1 MIQNKWKFY
10 ILSFIMV
17 AGFIAVTLRLGRL
30 QITAENDF
38 ASDAQKSMTKTI
50 YETGS
55 RGQIRDVNGALLAFD
70 KKIYNIMFYRAPGS
84 SRTVN
89 GTYSKAIW
97 EVISLL
103 ESKGKEITLPFWL
116 ALNEDGLWEFSTGTE
131 DPGIAKKREDMFR
144 MNFNLRNTDLQ
155 DLYGVICNHYM
166 IDEIDADFPDGQKL
180 TLEDKIKVLSVLQEM
195 QMNAFNS
202 VPILLASDVDW
213 TTVMEIETRLSQLP
227 GISITVENQRVY
239 PKGTLACHILGYT
252 GLMQNA
258 DQIEE
263 YVTLKKY
270 LRTDRIG
277 LDGVEKTM
285 EQFLTPNAYD
295 RRGYTLAEIDRSGK
309 QIRQLSKVEPKDGN
323 TIKLTIDAALQKVV
337 EDELAAIVNK
347 IRDAQELLIQGGSWQ
362 EENKE
367 DLLNYQVAERDLKLA
382 QNGAIVVMDMKAR
395 VLAMASHPNYDPNLF
410 ILGMDDEQMF
420 RMFKDPRNPLLN
432 NAIQATDVPGS
443 VFKMCTALAALYY
456 EKVTISEQISDMGPF
471 TKYDEAFP
479 PRCWINPHAIGNH
492 ANLTIKTGISNSC
505 NYFFF
510 TLASRLGREDGDG
523 LLLYE
528 FATKLGLTSK
538 TNIDLPGEKK
548 SLVGSQLTLYD
559 PSRPITG
566 YDQDTWLPVQVR
578 NKLKEHL
585 RAVGESRGL
594 SYSDERLNIT
604 AKALMD
610 MAVNTNQGAGQVEWM
625 QRIREILMNEL
636 SMPRD
641 LVFKAST
648 MSDLVRYLNDIKW
661 GGSQTIMAAV
671 GQSVTM
677 ITPVGM
683 ARYIAAIANG
693 GFVYDVQLID
703 SIISQAGEVIKS
715 FDEPVL
721 INDLSAD
728 IGQFLPVIWEGMQGV
743 VDEGGTAQS
752 AFKEF
757 KKKYDI
763 DVVAGKT
770 GTAQKSKLDVEN
782 NSWFVSFAPAAAPE
796 IVVVVYVPNGYS
808 GALSAPAAANILQYY
823 LDSKV
828 VDQSVIYPAP
838 NGLAQ

>member
-1 MIQNKWKFY
+1 MIQSRWKFY
-10 ILSFIMV
+10 FLSFIMV
-17 AGFIAVTLRLGRL
+17 LGFAFVLLRLARL
-30 QITAENDF
+30 QITPDDDY
-38 ASDAQKSMTKTI
+38 ASQAQETMTKTI

-84 SRTVN
+84 KREVN

-103 ESKGKEITLPFWL
+103 QSKGKEITLPFWL
-116 ALNEDGLWEFSTGTE
+116 SQNEDGLWEFSTGTE
-131 DPGIAKKREDMFR
+131 DPGVAQKREDMFR
-144 MNFNLRNTDLQ
+144 VNFSLRNTDVQ
-155 DLYGVICNHYM
+155 DIYGILSDHYM
-166 IDEIDADFPDGQKL
+166 IDDIDKEFPEDQKL
-180 TLEDKIKVLSVLQEM
+180 TQEDKIKVLSVLQEM
-195 QMNAFNS
+195 QMNAFLS
-202 VPILLASDVDW
+202 VPILLARDVDW

-227 GISITVENQRVY
+227 GISISVENQRVY

-252 GLMQNA
+252 GLMQKQS
-258 DQIEE
+258 QIDE
-263 YVTLKKY
+263 YVGVKKY

-277 LDGVEKTM
+277 LDGVEMSM
-285 EQFLTPNAYD
+285 EAFLTPNAYD
-295 RRGYTLAEIDRSGK
+295 RRGYTLAEIDRSGR
-309 QIRQLSKVEPKDGN
+309 QIRTLAKVEPKDGN
-323 TIKLTIDAALQKVV
+323 TIKLTIDSALQKVV
-337 EDELAAIVNK
+337 EDELAAIVNGIRNIQEKK
-347 IRDAQELLIQGGSWQ
+347 IQEGAWQEAKKEELLKYEAAGRQ
-362 EENKE
+362 
-367 DLLNYQVAERDLKLA
+367 LKLA
-382 QNGAIVVMDMKAR
+382 QNGAIVVMDMNAR

-410 ILGMDDEQMF
+410 ILGMDDDQYE
-420 RMFKDPRNPLLN
+420 RMFDDRNPLLN
-432 NAIQATDVPGS
+432 NAILAADEPGS

-456 EKVTISEQISDMGPF
+456 DEVTITEEITDGGKF
-471 TKYDEAFP
+471 TKYDPVFG
-479 PRCWINPHAIGNH
+479 PRCWISEGARGSH
-492 ANLTIKTGISNSC
+492 ANLNIEGGISKSC
-505 NYFFF
+505 NYFFY
-510 TLASRLGREDGDG
+510 TLASRLWRDMDGDG
-523 LLLYE
+523 LRLYE
-528 FATKLGLTSK
+528 FATKMGLTSK

-578 NKLKEHL
+578 NRLKEHL

-594 SYSDERLNIT
+594 TYSDERLNIC
-604 AKALMD
+604 AKSLMD
-610 MAVNTNQGAGQVEWM
+610 MAVSTNQGDEMIEWM
-625 QRIREILMNEL
+625 QRIREILMDEL

-641 LVFKAST
+641 LVFRAST

-693 GFVYDVQLID
+693 GYVYDVQLID
-703 SIISQAGEVIKS
+703 SIISPTGEVIRS
-715 FDEPVL
+715 FNEPVL

-728 IGQFLPVIWEGMQGV
+728 IGEFLPTIWAGMAGV
-743 VDEGGTAQS
+743 VDEGGTAQD
-752 AFKEF
+752 AFRNF
-757 KKKYDI
+757 KYDI
-763 DVVAGKT
+763 NIVAGKT
-770 GTAQKSKLDVEN
+770 GTAQKSKLDIEN
-782 NSWFVSFAPAAAPE
+782 NSWFVSFAPADAPE

-823 LDSKV
+823 IDSKV
-828 VDQSVIYPAP
+828 VDQPVIHPAP